1 MMVIEQ
7 KETVKNV
14 TINLVNVTKNYI
26 VYGKDDELVKGKI
39 YLNKKLFTDLDKG
52 LVKKVPSS
60 ITINI
65 EEE

>member
-26 VYGKDDELVKGKI
+26 VYGKDNELVKGKI
-39 YLNKKLFTDLDKG
+39 YLNKKLFADR
-52 LVKKVPSS
+52 VPSS